1 MATAAIPVK
10 INCRSCATSTRHEIL
25 FAMQHEAAVPFY
37 EERHTWQVVR
47 CLGCETVGFRY
58 RMEDFDNAEEMP
70 DGSMQPKV
78 AVFRYPNAIANHK
91 QLVHLYA
98 VPDLIQ
104 KVYKQS
110 VAAYAGDSRIIA
122 SMGLRATIEA
132 VCTHLSIS
140 GTSLEKRIDSLFKNG
155 HISSSDKKRL
165 HGIRFLGNDAAH
177 DIREPGTNEFRIAL
191 EIIEHLISSVFIL
204 NQRAQGLLDTTIET
218 FTEFLPV
225 LEGCARGLE
234 TDTSVTLA
242 GLLGKHRRRLG
253 IEFPQLETELIAKI
267 TSQEVNF
274 LALGAIQEIDNKSVQ
289 LYMVV
294 REGFEDDDIPF

>member
-1 MATAAIPVK
+1 ME
-10 INCRSCATSTRHEIL
+10 NSGQTS
-25 FAMQHEAAVPFY
+25 
-37 EERHTWQVVR
+37 
-47 CLGCETVGFRY
+47 
-58 RMEDFDNAEEMP
+58 AE
-70 DGSMQPKV
+70 
-78 AVFRYPNAIANHK
+78 FNN
-91 QLVHLYA
+91 
-98 VPDLIQ
+98 LIQ

-267 TSQEVNF
+267 NPPSRRSLHHRRPLLQLASISARTAPACCRWGSRLAPAAF
-274 LALGAIQEIDNKSVQ
+274 LHRRRGQRLGHFLLHAVDDVHRRAGGGQQAEPGAGLEALGAAGLFDRGHVGQ
-289 LYMVV
+289 
-294 REGFEDDDIPF
+294 RGRGWRW